1 MSQFQ
6 SMFDVDTDAMRTASF
21 DSVFDNSEEA
31 AKNFDSIFGAE
42 EDDRLMEAVIGFRED
57 GTALPDG
64 TELHNNEVDDLG
76 DDNTTPKNFGDG
88 IFDDETDNAPK
99 RDTSDITNVIDRTK
113 GAEGTKDVTD
123 VNCPK
128 TGVQDGGQNKA
139 AIDPEHIMD
148 ASARETQSAE
158 KGYDFHQESF
168 EQDIDDILA
177 ESDLDIE
184 GTDDVLDLGDGVQD
198 NGNADHLDD
207 DQVEHLDDESEKETS
222 KAASSYSESIDDLLG
237 LSEES
242 DTDLGDP
249 DTCSNIDNDLGI
261 PNDKDGNGGLPDK
274 DPGEGEV
281 KDANS
286 KYQDDIEEMALD
298 NDIDDF
304 FFEAAESDKKD
315 DDKKCDNKKKCEDKD
330 DDKKSSKTDEDDDKK
345 SSSKSDD
352 DDKDDDF
359 DIDDEEEDDSD
370 SDDDE
375 DEDDEDDSDDIDEDD
390 LDENA
395 FLDTDLQSFFEDT
408 DSSNTQSDD
417 NDEGEQSDTVAKQE
431 QDNDSSSNT
440 TGSGASSN
448 VNEDYLFEDDAIE
461 DELNDVVDDQDYR
474 DGYES
479 ASDTYEGEEA
489 PADDLDELAI
499 FGDTDE
505 FLSEAASFS
514 FLPKFKQKPELKSL
528 YNALSEAEE
537 LLDSDEKYDYRD
549 KTKGEKFGKVALRIL
564 DILANVGTLA
574 SVAYII
580 IPFVGPIYAIVF
592 WLIERLWSWAYRA
605 GEEMVAQSYSQ
616 KCLHALKNQLS
627 KAKDPKT
634 KKAIQ
639 DTIDKI
645 QKKQDN
651 LEKSES
657 VMFDDADEFF
667 TEADEGGDDSEIDE
681 AIDDDAIDT
690 VEDNDESGEGSLD
703 LDYDPSDDEIF
714 DDVSE

>member
-6 SMFDVDTDAMRTASF
+6 SMFDVDTDAMRAASF

-99 RDTSDITNVIDRTK
+99 RDTSDNTDVIDRTK

-123 VNCPK
+123 INCSK

-158 KGYDFHQESF
+158 KGYDFHQESW

-222 KAASSYSESIDDLLG
+222 KAASSYSESIDDLFG
-237 LSEES
+237 LNEES

-298 NDIDDF
+298 NDIDSF
-304 FFEAAESDKKD
+304 FFEAAESDK
-315 DDKKCDNKKKCEDKD
+315 KD

-352 DDKDDDF
+352 DDEDDDF

-375 DEDDEDDSDDIDEDD
+375 DEDDDFDIDDEEEDD

-417 NDEGEQSDTVAKQE
+417 NDEGEQSDTIAKQK

-474 DGYES
+474 DGYEP

-489 PADDLDELAI
+489 PADDLDESFDQYL
-499 FGDTDE
+499 FSQTTLNE
-505 FLSEAASFS
+505 TASFK
-514 FLPKFKQKPELKSL
+514 FLPKFKEKPELKSL
-528 YNALSEAEE
+528 YNALSDAKE
-537 LLDSDEKYDYRD
+537 LLDTDEQNDYKD
-549 KTKGEKFGKVALRIL
+549 KTKGLKFGKVALRIL
-564 DILANVGTLA
+564 DIYANVSSIA
-574 SVAYII
+574 DVAVIV
-580 IPFVGPIYAIVF
+580 IPFVGPIYAIIGY
-592 WLIERLWSWAYRA
+592 LIQRLWSWAFRI
-605 GEEMVAQSYSQ
+605 GQEDVAQQYS
-616 KCLHALKNQLS
+616 KRCIESLKKQLAKS
-627 KAKDPKT
+627 KNPKE

-639 DTIDKI
+639 STIDKI
-645 QKKQDN
+645 QKKAED
-651 LEKSES
+651 LKKSES
-657 VMFDDADEFF
+657 AMIDNDLDYLF
-667 TEADEGGDDSEIDE
+667 EADEGGDDSEIDE

-690 VEDNDESGEGSLD
+690 VEDNGESGEGSLD